1 MPTQRCAPPPYQTYG
16 ADDPGALGG
25 LALCGDPYPGEGDP
39 TRAGDP
45 TRGAELAGM
54 SLCGDPYGD
63 RDDVTRGVSM
73 ADPPSGALGLAG
85 TGVDFYGGKF
95 DFSDDLLSAYPM
107 PPHYNGFGGKEFGG
121 FFDHGPG
128 FPEPLGKAPPLTVFP
143 HPVCEPAAA
152 TSPTKRFEE
161 FSEPP
166 SVPDPLYCL
175 DQSTTLFVDT
185 GPDRAA
191 SQIGDALLDFLEGCV
206 DASVLKV
213 NYTKFAIKA
222 KVFAD
227 GLTCTVKAKVFH
239 QTCSTYAIEFQRRAG
254 DALTFA
260 RARQQAAKYLSE
272 EKGFIFAAGT
282 EASRVD
288 VPTLAAPPVEH
299 AGPSTADGRALG
311 LRAGAGELL
320 GCAQR
325 PLLDMAGLQQLPSLQ
340 VEAVASLLTMASDLA
355 SATSLCS
362 DDAFRMI
369 RQLFQKSEEEIV
381 YPMSQVLLHLTK
393 CQSAKP
399 WLSDEHLL
407 LSVVRVV
414 SKASCLMVK
423 KELAK
428 VVEAVVQCCSDLMN
442 ASTKEQL
449 AKELLKVEGET
460 AGVEAQA
467 SQHLASAR
475 RLISY

>member
-1 MPTQRCAPPPYQTYG
+1 
-16 ADDPGALGG
+16 
-25 LALCGDPYPGEGDP
+25 
-39 TRAGDP
+39 
-45 TRGAELAGM
+45 
-54 SLCGDPYGD
+54 
-63 RDDVTRGVSM
+63 
-73 ADPPSGALGLAG
+73 
-85 TGVDFYGGKF
+85 
-95 DFSDDLLSAYPM
+95 
-107 PPHYNGFGGKEFGG
+107 
-121 FFDHGPG
+121 
-128 FPEPLGKAPPLTVFP
+128 
-143 HPVCEPAAA
+143 
-152 TSPTKRFEE
+152 
-161 FSEPP
+161 
-166 SVPDPLYCL
+166 
-175 DQSTTLFVDT
+175 
-185 GPDRAA
+185 
-191 SQIGDALLDFLEGCV
+191 
-206 DASVLKV
+206 
-213 NYTKFAIKA
+213 
-222 KVFAD
+222 
-227 GLTCTVKAKVFH
+227 
-239 QTCSTYAIEFQRRAG
+239 
-254 DALTFA
+254 
-260 RARQQAAKYLSE
+260 
-272 EKGFIFAAGT
+272 
-282 EASRVD
+282 
-288 VPTLAAPPVEH
+288 
-299 AGPSTADGRALG
+299 
-311 LRAGAGELL
+311 
-320 GCAQR
+320 
-325 PLLDMAGLQQLPSLQ
+325 
-340 VEAVASLLTMASDLA
+340 LTMASDLA